1 MSTGNKVF
9 GIIAFLM
16 ILFVYLNEMKNI
28 TEFIIKYKSIKDI
41 ARINMEQKCKN
52 IYCEAETD
60 RFQIAKNMYDLLL
73 PNDIYN
79 AKTYTVMVMIFSIM
93 LFIYV
98 FYTYICYINGLNDFE
113 ITWSTWVKTHQKP
126 IVIGMITIAIF
137 IMILVNIILR
147 YTPYDEKGYI
157 NYFVKDSTGSRRPT
171 DFLNYTIFSLL
182 GGLLIIYIVLKMF
195 LVPKLEGYERL
206 RVLFN
211 TLYFIFAF
219 YFMYNMINI
228 VEAFRTNNVPK
239 DIYSTDENKGE
250 GSNWQKYWS
259 ADIGYDSENYFYNT
273 FFDIKEIPFAIF
285 SNFTDDKQKYDIND
299 IYIFRNLPIIG
310 FALFIFIMILLVIYI
325 FTGDADVKKYIL
337 QFLPVVFLFFLVF
350 AIVVFTTFNTAFN
363 KYVLYGVCKSS
374 YTRALNGLNN
384 AVVPF
389 IAMHEK
395 DSGGVNNNLTDYRYN
410 YIVLSVI
417 ISYFTNHVNLMT
429 NKSNVTITAKTDKED
444 AKYVLSE
451 NIGKETNKFKDETS
465 IKNNFKKLK
474 PISDSDTTDLG
485 KFEAYYKECF
495 KEILGYENI
504 PSNLSVYDI
513 QSLYIELLNKIFYNA
528 KEKPNTPATP
538 ATPTISEESFQT
550 TKDSKVSNNSD
561 LINRIRNSV
570 YYYIKKLENFNDNV
584 SKYNDAAHSDR
595 TTFMQDSLFYVND
608 DNTIDPYKFI
618 MIKNIMTTDVSEY
631 SGDYDKIYKTHVDNV
646 INAFLTHI
654 RSLYKDVHDA
664 TSGYS
669 IKTTE
674 DDKSSVFNSQIKT
687 SLTMLSDTKGTE
699 SKTITRET
707 TEDKLEYLF
716 KSLKD
721 FKIKVNANTNY
732 LVNVIETISN
742 QLNHTDAKV
751 QLYDVTTN
759 TTPNTLEIKA
769 SSPQKLSEISN
780 ILPTKV
786 AKDEEINA
794 IDILHSANKTV
805 QETFTLAYA
814 TNIFVLGIVYLLISK
829 L

>member
-60 RFQIAKNMYDLLL
+60 RFQIAKNMYELLL

-98 FYTYICYINGLNDFE
+98 FYTYISYINGLNDFE
-113 ITWSTWVKTHQKP
+113 ITWSTWVNTHKKP
-126 IVIGMITIAIF
+126 IVIVIIVITILA
-137 IMILVNIILR
+137 MILVNIILR

-273 FFDIKEIPFAIF
+273 FFNLKDNIPFAIF
-285 SNFTDDKQKYDIND
+285 SSFTDDKQKYDIND

-337 QFLPVVFLFFLVF
+337 QFLPIVFLFFLVF

-417 ISYFTNHVNLMT
+417 ISYFTNHVNLIT
-429 NKSNVTITAKTDKED
+429 NTDKED
-444 AKYVLSE
+444 TKYNLD
-451 NIGKETNKFKDETS
+451 NTKIGKTLNKFKDETY
-465 IKNNFKKLK
+465 ITNNYIKLK

-485 KFEAYYKECF
+485 KFEAYYKEIF
-495 KEILGYENI
+495 KYILHHENI
-504 PSNLSVYDI
+504 PSNLSVDDI
-513 QSLYIELLNKIFYNA
+513 QSLYIDLLNKIFFNQV
-528 KEKPNTPATP
+528 ATGSL
-538 ATPTISEESFQT
+538 IYDQIFIEGKIKGST
-550 TKDSKVSNNSD
+550 TYKTNKSTLVDK
-561 LINRIRNSV
+561 IRNAV
-570 YYYIKKLENFNDNV
+570 YYYIDKLETFNDNV

-595 TTFMQDSLFYVND
+595 TTFMQDFLFYVND

-618 MIKNIMTTDVSEY
+618 MIKGGIASNSTLNKKYATDY
-631 SGDYDKIYKTHVDNV
+631 KDKVDKV

-654 RSLYKDVHDA
+654 RSLYKDVYDVN
-664 TSGYS
+664 GYS
-669 IKTTE
+669 AKLE
-674 DDKSSVFNSQIKT
+674 EADKSSVFNSQIKT

-699 SKTITRET
+699 SKTITREKT
-707 TEDKLEYLF
+707 DDNLEYLF
-716 KSLKD
+716 KLLKD

-742 QLNHTDAKV
+742 QLNNTDAKV
-751 QLYDVTTN
+751 KLYDVTTN

-769 SSPQKLSEISN
+769 SLKKLSEISKE
-780 ILPTKV
+780 LPNKF
-786 AKDEEINA
+786 AKDQEINA

>member
-41 ARINMEQKCKN
+41 AKINMEQKCKN

-98 FYTYICYINGLNDFE
+98 LYTYISYINGLDEFDFSKGYGE
-113 ITWSTWVKTHQKP
+113 KQFVLGIIS
-126 IVIGMITIAIF
+126 IAIF
-137 IMILVNIILR
+137 IMILGNIILR
-147 YTPYDEKGYI
+147 YTPHDDAGYI
-157 NYFVKDSTGSRRPT
+157 SYFVKKDNGDRRNT
-171 DFLNYTIFSLL
+171 DYLNYTIFSLL
-182 GGLLIIYIVLKMF
+182 GGFLIIYIVLKMF
-195 LVPKLEGYERL
+195 LVPKLEGYEKL
-206 RVLFN
+206 EALFI

-239 DIYSTDENKGE
+239 DIYNTDENKGE
-250 GSNWQKYWS
+250 GSNWHKYWS

-285 SNFTDDKQKYDIND
+285 SSFKDDKQKYDIND

-310 FALFIFIMILLVIYI
+310 LALFIFIMILFVAYI
-325 FTGDADVKKYIL
+325 ITNNDVKEYIL
-337 QFLPVVFLFFLVF
+337 QFLPIVFLFFLVF

-429 NKSNVTITAKTDKED
+429 NTSNVTITPKTDKED
-444 AKYVLSE
+444 TKYNLD
-451 NIGKETNKFKDETS
+451 NTKIGKILSKFKDETFV
-465 IKNNFKKLK
+465 KNNFIKLK

-485 KFEAYYKECF
+485 KFEAYYKEIF
-495 KEILGYENI
+495 KYILHHENI
-504 PSNLSVYDI
+504 PSNLSEADI
-513 QSLYIELLNKIFYNA
+513 QSLYIDLLNKIFYNA
-528 KEKPNTPATP
+528 ATKPTDPKLSYNDFIQKKVDPITSKP
-538 ATPTISEESFQT
+538 ST
-550 TKDSKVSNNSD
+550 THETNKDD
-561 LINRIRNSV
+561 LINKIRNSV
-570 YYYIKKLENFNDNV
+570 YYYINKLEIFNDNV
-584 SKYNDAAHSDR
+584 NDAAHSVR
-595 TTFMQDSLFYVND
+595 TTFMKDFLFYVND

-618 MIKNIMTTDVSEY
+618 MIKGEIASNASFNTKYDTDY
-631 SGDYDKIYKTHVDNV
+631 KDKIDKV
-646 INAFLTHI
+646 IKAFLTHI
-654 RSLYKDVHDA
+654 RSLYTDVNDT

-669 IKTTE
+669 IKIT
-674 DDKSSVFNSQIKT
+674 DADKSSVFNSQIKT

-716 KSLKD
+716 KSMKD
-721 FKIKVNANTNY
+721 FKIKVNAKTNY
-732 LVNVIETISN
+732 LVNVVETISN
-742 QLNHTDAKV
+742 QLNNTDAKV
-751 QLYDVTTN
+751 KLYEVT
-759 TTPNTLEIKA
+759 PELSKFEIKA
-769 SSPQKLSEISN
+769 TDKKLSEISN
-780 ILPTKV
+780 ELITV
-786 AKDEEINA
+786 SGDYNSTDA
-794 IDILHSANKTV
+794 IDILHVANTTV
-805 QETFTLAYA
+805 QEIFTLAYA
-814 TNIFVLGIVYLLISK
+814 TNIFVLGIVYLLIPK
-829 L
+829 PQN

>member
-60 RFQIAKNMYDLLL
+60 RFQIAKNMYELLL

-98 FYTYICYINGLNDFE
+98 FYTYISYINGLNDFE
-113 ITWSTWVKTHQKP
+113 ITWSTWVNTHKKP
-126 IVIGMITIAIF
+126 IVIVIIVITILA
-137 IMILVNIILR
+137 MILVNIILR

-325 FTGDADVKKYIL
+325 FTGDADVKEYIS
-337 QFLPVVFLFFLVF
+337 QFLPIVFLFFLVF

-395 DSGGVNNNLTDYRYN
+395 DSGGDNNNLTDYRYN

-417 ISYFTNHVNLMT
+417 ISYFTNHVNLIT
-429 NKSNVTITAKTDKED
+429 NTDKED
-444 AKYVLSE
+444 TKYNLD
-451 NIGKETNKFKDETS
+451 NTKIGKTLNKFKDETY
-465 IKNNFKKLK
+465 ITNNYIKLK

-485 KFEAYYKECF
+485 KFEAYYKEIF
-495 KEILGYENI
+495 KYILHHENI
-504 PSNLSVYDI
+504 PSNLSVDDI
-513 QSLYIELLNKIFYNA
+513 QSLYIDLLNKIFFNQV
-528 KEKPNTPATP
+528 ATGSL
-538 ATPTISEESFQT
+538 IYDQIFIEGKIKGST
-550 TKDSKVSNNSD
+550 TYKTNKSTLVDK
-561 LINRIRNSV
+561 IRNSV
-570 YYYIKKLENFNDNV
+570 YYYIDKLETFNNNV
-584 SKYNDAAHSDR
+584 SKYNNSADASR
-595 TTFMQDSLFYVND
+595 ITFMQDFLFYVND
-608 DNTIDPYKFI
+608 DKTIDPYKFI
-618 MIKNIMTTDVSEY
+618 MIKEGIVSNTTLNTKYET
-631 SGDYDKIYKTHVDNV
+631 DYKDSVDKV

-654 RSLYKDVHDA
+654 RSLYKDVYDVN
-664 TSGYS
+664 GYS
-669 IKTTE
+669 AKLE
-674 DDKSSVFNSQIKT
+674 EADKSSVFNSQIKT

-699 SKTITRET
+699 SKTITREKT
-707 TEDKLEYLF
+707 DDNLEYLF
-716 KSLKD
+716 KLLKD

-742 QLNHTDAKV
+742 QLNNTDAKV
-751 QLYDVTTN
+751 KLYDVTTN

-769 SSPQKLSEISN
+769 SLKKLSEISKE
-780 ILPTKV
+780 LPNKF
-786 AKDEEINA
+786 AKDQEINA

>member
-41 ARINMEQKCKN
+41 AKINMEQKCKN

-98 FYTYICYINGLNDFE
+98 LYTYISYINSLNEFDFSKGYGE
-113 ITWSTWVKTHQKP
+113 KQFVLGIIS
-126 IVIGMITIAIF
+126 IAIF
-137 IMILVNIILR
+137 IMILGNIILR
-147 YTPYDEKGYI
+147 YTPHDDAGYI
-157 NYFVKDSTGSRRPT
+157 SYFVKKDNGDRRNT
-171 DFLNYTIFSLL
+171 DYLNYTIFSLL
-182 GGLLIIYIVLKMF
+182 GGFLIIYIVLKMF
-195 LVPKLEGYERL
+195 LVPKLEGYEKL
-206 RVLFN
+206 EALFI

-239 DIYSTDENKGE
+239 DIYNTDENKGE
-250 GSNWQKYWS
+250 GSNWHKYWS

-285 SNFTDDKQKYDIND
+285 SSFKDDKQKYDIND

-310 FALFIFIMILLVIYI
+310 LALFIFIMILFVAYI
-325 FTGDADVKKYIL
+325 ITNNDVKEYIL
-337 QFLPVVFLFFLVF
+337 QFLPIVFLFFLVF

-417 ISYFTNHVNLMT
+417 ISYFTNHVNLMNNT
-429 NKSNVTITAKTDKED
+429 SNVIEKIGKED
-444 AKYVLSE
+444 AKYDLD
-451 NIGKETNKFKDETS
+451 NTKIGKILSKFKDETY
-465 IKNNFKKLK
+465 IKNKYIKLK

-485 KFEAYYKECF
+485 KFEAYYKEIF
-495 KEILGYENI
+495 KYILHHENI
-504 PSNLSVYDI
+504 PSDLSVADI
-513 QSLYIELLNKIFYNA
+513 QSLYIDLLNKIFFNQV
-528 KEKPNTPATP
+528 ATGSL
-538 ATPTISEESFQT
+538 IYDQIFIEDKIKGST
-550 TKDSKVSNNSD
+550 TYKTNKSTLVDK
-561 LINRIRNSV
+561 IRNSV
-570 YYYIKKLENFNDNV
+570 YYYINKLETFNDNV

-595 TTFMQDSLFYVND
+595 TAFMQDFLFYVND

-618 MIKNIMTTDVSEY
+618 MIKSAEQKDIDLY
-631 SGDYDKIYKTHVDNV
+631 KADYDKKYQDIVDKV
-646 INAFLTHI
+646 IKAFLTHI
-654 RSLYKDVHDA
+654 RSLHKDFHDA
-664 TSGYS
+664 TGYF
-669 IKTTE
+669 KTGAT
-674 DDKSSVFNSQIKT
+674 DADKSSVFNSQIKT
-687 SLTMLSDTKGTE
+687 SLMMLSDTQGTQ
-699 SKTITRET
+699 SVTIPASREI

-721 FKIKVNANTNY
+721 FKIKVNAKTNY
-732 LVNVIETISN
+732 LVNVVETISN

-751 QLYDVTTN
+751 KLYEVT
-759 TTPNTLEIKA
+759 PELSKFEIKA
-769 SSPQKLSEISN
+769 TDKKLSEISN
-780 ILPTKV
+780 ELITVSGDYNSADAIKIL
-786 AKDEEINA
+786 D
-794 IDILHSANKTV
+794 LANQTV

-814 TNIFVLGIVYLLISK
+814 TNIFVLGIVYLLIPK
-829 L
+829 PQN

>member
-1 MSTGNKVF
+1 
-9 GIIAFLM
+9 
-16 ILFVYLNEMKNI
+16 
-28 TEFIIKYKSIKDI
+28 
-41 ARINMEQKCKN
+41 
-52 IYCEAETD
+52 
-60 RFQIAKNMYDLLL
+60 
-73 PNDIYN
+73 
-79 AKTYTVMVMIFSIM
+79 MVMIFSIM

-98 FYTYICYINGLNDFE
+98 FYTYISYINGLNDFE
-113 ITWSTWVKTHQKP
+113 IKWSTWVNTHQKP
-126 IVIGMITIAIF
+126 IVIVIIVITILA
-137 IMILVNIILR
+137 MILVNIILR

-273 FFDIKEIPFAIF
+273 FFNLKDIPFAIF
-285 SNFTDDKQKYDIND
+285 SSFTDDKQKYDIND
-299 IYIFRNLPIIG
+299 IYIFRNSPMIG
-310 FALFIFIMILLVIYI
+310 LALFIFIMLLFVVYI
-325 FTGDADVKKYIL
+325 FTGKDVKEYIS
-337 QFLPVVFLFFLVF
+337 QFLPIVFLFFLVF

-395 DSGGVNNNLTDYRYN
+395 DSGGDNNNLTDYRYN

-417 ISYFTNHVNLMT
+417 ISYFTNHFNLIT
-429 NKSNVTITAKTDKED
+429 NTSNVTITPKTVNED
-444 AKYVLSE
+444 VKYNLE
-451 NIGKETNKFKDETS
+451 NTKIGKILSKFKDETFV
-465 IKNNFKKLK
+465 KNNFIKLK

-485 KFEAYYKECF
+485 KFEAYYKEIF
-495 KEILGYENI
+495 KYILHHENI
-504 PSNLSVYDI
+504 PSNLSVADI
-513 QSLYIELLNKIFYNA
+513 QSLYIDLLNKIFFN
-528 KEKPNTPATP
+528 KVATSSL
-538 ATPTISEESFQT
+538 IYDQIFIEDKIKGST
-550 TKDSKVSNNSD
+550 TYKTNKSTLVDN
-561 LINRIRNSV
+561 IRKSV
-570 YYYIKKLENFNDNV
+570 YYYIDKLETFNNNV
-584 SKYNDAAHSDR
+584 SKYNDATHSDR
-595 TTFMQDSLFYVND
+595 TAFMQDFLFYVND

-618 MIKNIMTTDVSEY
+618 MIKGGIVYNDTLNTKYDTDYKDSV
-631 SGDYDKIYKTHVDNV
+631 DKV
-646 INAFLTHI
+646 IKAFLTHI

-664 TSGYS
+664 TTGYF
-669 IKTTE
+669 KTSAT
-674 DDKSSVFNSQIKT
+674 DAQSSVFNSQIKT
-687 SLTMLSDTKGTE
+687 SLMMLSDTKGTQ
-699 SKTITRET
+699 SVTIPASREI

-732 LVNVIETISN
+732 LVNVVETISN

-751 QLYDVTTN
+751 KLYDVTN

-780 ILPTKV
+780 ELPTKV

-794 IDILHSANKTV
+794 IDILDAANRTV

-814 TNIFVLGIVYLLISK
+814 TNIFVLGIVYLLIPK
-829 L
+829 PQN

>member
-28 TEFIIKYKSIKDI
+28 TEFIIKYKSIKDV

-98 FYTYICYINGLNDFE
+98 FYTYISYINGLDDIE
-113 ITWSTWVKTHQKP
+113 YVKGWEKP
-126 IVIGMITIAIF
+126 IVIGMIIIAIF

-157 NYFVKDSTGSRRPT
+157 NYFVKDYTGVRRGT
-171 DFLNYTIFSLL
+171 DSLNYSIFSLL
-182 GGLLIIYIVLKMF
+182 GGFLIIYIVLKM
-195 LVPKLEGYERL
+195 LVEKKLEGYERL
-206 RVLFN
+206 KALFN

-219 YFMYNMINI
+219 YFMYNMVNI
-228 VEAFRTNNVPK
+228 VEAFKTNTIPYDLYKNVN
-239 DIYSTDENKGE
+239 D
-250 GSNWQKYWS
+250 WQKYWT
-259 ADIGYDSENYFYNT
+259 ADIGYDSENHFYHT
-273 FFDIKEIPFAIF
+273 FFNLKEIPFAIF
-285 SNFTDDKQKYDIND
+285 SNFKDDKQKYDIND

-310 FALFIFIMILLVIYI
+310 LALFIFIMVLFVVYI
-325 FTGDADVKKYIL
+325 FTGDDVKKYIL

-417 ISYFTNHVNLMT
+417 TSYFTNHVNLIT
-429 NKSNVTITAKTDKED
+429 NTSNVNAQTYELDNTK
-444 AKYVLSE
+444 
-451 NIGKETNKFKDETS
+451 IGKTLNKFKDETY
-465 IKNNFKKLK
+465 IQNNYIKLK

-485 KFEAYYKECF
+485 KFEAYYKEIF
-495 KEILGYENI
+495 KYILHHENI
-504 PSNLSVYDI
+504 PSDLPVANI
-513 QSLYIELLNKIFYNA
+513 QSLYIDLLNKIFYNA
-528 KEKPNTPATP
+528 KEKPT
-538 ATPTISEESFQT
+538 TPTTTEESFKT
-550 TKDSKVSNNSD
+550 TTDGKITNKSTLVDK
-561 LINRIRNSV
+561 IRNSV
-570 YYYIKKLENFNDNV
+570 YYYIDKLETFNDNV
-584 SKYNDAAHSDR
+584 SKYNDAAHSVR
-595 TTFMQDSLFYVND
+595 TAFMQDFLFYVND

-618 MIKNIMTTDVSEY
+618 MIKREIASDNTLNKKYATDY
-631 SGDYDKIYKTHVDNV
+631 KDKVDKV
-646 INAFLTHI
+646 IKAFLTHI

-664 TSGYS
+664 TTGYS

-687 SLTMLSDTKGTE
+687 SLMMLSDTKGTE
-699 SKTITRET
+699 SKTITREI

-732 LVNVIETISN
+732 LVNVVETISN

-751 QLYDVTTN
+751 KLYEVTPGLTN
-759 TTPNTLEIKA
+759 FEIKA
-769 SSPQKLSEISN
+769 SPQKLSDISKVLTTVTGDYNSADAIEI
-780 ILPTKV
+780 L
-786 AKDEEINA
+786 NA
-794 IDILHSANKTV
+794 ANKTV